1 MTQRLSP
8 LFLVF
13 PLPAAVPCH
22 VHEEA
27 DVQLAKLE
35 RDFGADTGAY
45 HFYFLTPQ
53 VS

>member
-1 MTQRLSP
+1 MTQDLSP
-8 LFLVF
+8 LCLVS
-13 PLPAAVPCH
+13 PLPAAVPCN

-35 RDFGADTGAY
+35 GAFSADTGAC